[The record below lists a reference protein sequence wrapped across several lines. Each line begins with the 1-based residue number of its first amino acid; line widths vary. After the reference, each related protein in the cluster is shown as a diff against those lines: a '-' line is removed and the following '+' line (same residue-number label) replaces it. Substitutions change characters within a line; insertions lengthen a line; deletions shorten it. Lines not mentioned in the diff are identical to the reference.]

1 LAEPGEALT
10 WQAVA
15 GPKKT
20 ILVIEDEPHIV
31 LGLKDSLEF
40 EGFAVITTGKGRE
53 GVALARSESPDAIV
67 LDLMLPDLNG
77 YAVCEEIRRSNTIIP
92 ILMLTARSQETD
104 KIRGLDAG
112 ADDYVTKPFSV
123 NELIARLRA
132 IFRRAARG
140 GPVPDVVTL
149 GDAQVNFASHSLTRG
164 GTQEQLSF
172 YEVEL
177 LRLLY
182 ERAGQPVARDEILQ
196 KIWGLEAGPTN
207 RTVDNFIV
215 KLRKKIEKAP
225 EKPQLILTVYGFGYK
240 LAMGCGGG
248 GLGASPGCNAN
259 AKRERERERGDEVRA
274 AGRAPALAP
283 RRPPRG
289 APTTDTAR
297 SLSAPAPRQKSREST
312 SRPRAPRA
320 RTEKR

>member
-1 LAEPGEALT
+1 MT
-10 WQAVA
+10 

-20 ILVIEDEPHIV
+20 ILVIDDEPHIV

-40 EGFAVITTGKGRE
+40 EGFAVLTAGKGRD
-53 GVALARSESPDAIV
+53 GVALARAEGPDAVV
-67 LDLMLPDLNG
+67 LDLMLPDING
-77 YAVCEEIRRSNTIIP
+77 YAVCEELRRWNPLIP

-123 NELIARLRA
+123 NELIARIRA
-132 IFRRAARG
+132 IFRRAARV
-140 GPVPDVVTL
+140 GPVPEVVTL
-149 GDAQVNFASHSLTRG
+149 GDAQIGFATHTVSRPGQSP
-164 GTQEQLSF
+164 QQLSF

-215 KLRKKIEKAP
+215 KLRKKVEAQP
-225 EKPQLILTVYGFGYK
+225 EKPTYILTVYGFGYK
-240 LAMGCGGG
+240 LAMG
-248 GLGASPGCNAN
+248 
-259 AKRERERERGDEVRA
+259 
-274 AGRAPALAP
+274 
-283 RRPPRG
+283 
-289 APTTDTAR
+289 
-297 SLSAPAPRQKSREST
+297 
-312 SRPRAPRA
+312 
-320 RTEKR
+320 